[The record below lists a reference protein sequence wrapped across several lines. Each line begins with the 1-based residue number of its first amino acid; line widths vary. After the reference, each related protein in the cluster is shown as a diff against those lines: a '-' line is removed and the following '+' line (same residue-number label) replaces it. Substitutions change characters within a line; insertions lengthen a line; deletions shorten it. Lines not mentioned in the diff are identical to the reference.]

1 MKEVL
6 QTHDKQISK
15 ILAIVDEAYENTQ
28 FEESKVKPEPESEA
42 SKEPDVTSSENN
54 VPEEPEAKSEN
65 SSGDAEK
72 VEPAVE
78 TSEEKAPAPDD
89 DSGPNTVGDEEKTA
103 DKVNGDSVIETPDL
117 ISSVPRLETE
127 IQITEENTGNIPQP
141 VSQNEQEGAVD
152 CSESYV
158 RGMGLAEEDIYVDM
172 SSGKLE
178 GSDSDNNCSNFDE
191 TLSGDNEYIEMSY
204 VTKDTAY
211 AIIDTAKE
219 VHVHQML
226 NEEASADVG
235 KQQDATISVPV
246 CTPNVRAGE
255 VTDKIVYIL
264 LSSPE

>member
-1 MKEVL
+1 MKGVW
-6 QTHDKQISK
+6 QIDNKQISK
-15 ILAIVDEAYENTQ
+15 ILSIVDEAYENTQ

-78 TSEEKAPAPDD
+78 TNEEKAPAPED
-89 DSGPNTVGDEEKTA
+89 DSGPNTGDEEKTA
-103 DKVNGDSVIETPDL
+103 DKVNGDSLIETPDL
-117 ISSVPRLETE
+117 VSSLPRLETE
-127 IQITEENTGNIPQP
+127 IPNTEENTGNIPQP
-141 VSQNEQEGAVD
+141 VSKNEQEGAVD

-172 SSGKLE
+172 SGKFE
-178 GSDSDNNCSNFDE
+178 GSDTDNKCSDIYE
-191 TLSGDNEYIEMSY
+191 TVSWDNEYIDMAA
-204 VTKDTAY
+204 VIKDTAH
-211 AIIDTAKE
+211 AINDTAKE

-226 NEEASADVG
+226 NEDASADVG
-235 KQQDATISVPV
+235 KQQDATVSVPM